1 MTGMLLIIMSLLA
14 LALSWI
20 VTCGIIK
27 LITLCF
33 GVAFSWLIATGVWLV
48 LLLLRSVF
56 KKQVDMIKFKMYGS
70 CLLNAIKIDEE
81 NKQMAK
87 LTGYYAVAVIEEG
100 TGCCKKDYYYAVFD
114 DGITYKAGDQV
125 LVSGCNKDVLTIKEI
140 LTVPEAEVKCNK
152 NITAEIICRVDTS
165 AYDQR
170 VENRKKAEKLKKD
183 MDAVIKQMD
192 VTKKYEMY
200 AADNPV
206 LAALLD
212 QYKELTK

>member
-1 MTGMLLIIMSLLA
+1 
-14 LALSWI
+14 
-20 VTCGIIK
+20 
-27 LITLCF
+27 
-33 GVAFSWLIATGVWLV
+33 
-48 LLLLRSVF
+48 
-56 KKQVDMIKFKMYGS
+56 MIKFKMYGS

-170 VENRKKAEKLKKD
+170 IENRKKAEKLKKD

-192 VTKKYEMY
+192 VTKKYERY
-200 AADNPV
+200 AADNPE

>member
-1 MTGMLLIIMSLLA
+1 
-14 LALSWI
+14 
-20 VTCGIIK
+20 
-27 LITLCF
+27 
-33 GVAFSWLIATGVWLV
+33 
-48 LLLLRSVF
+48 
-56 KKQVDMIKFKMYGS
+56 MIKFKMYGS

-152 NITAEIICRVDTS
+152 NITAENFKNQIYKNIEIICRVDTS

-183 MDAVIKQMD
+183 MDAIIKQMD

-200 AADNPV
+200 ATENPE

>member
-1 MTGMLLIIMSLLA
+1 MIRWKIEKF
-14 LALSWI
+14 I
-20 VTCGIIK
+20 VGDYVKLTNLPQGYERLEGTVGIITDINRELYTVYNSDSMIFEVEKQYLTHLLYK
-27 LITLCF
+27 LE
-33 GVAFSWLIATGVWLV
+33 
-48 LLLLRSVF
+48 
-56 KKQVDMIKFKMYGS
+56 
-70 CLLNAIKIDEE
+70 EE
-81 NKQMAK
+81 NEQMAK

-100 TGCCKKDYYYAVFD
+100 TGYCKKDYYYAVFD
-114 DGITYKAGDQV
+114 DGNTYKAGDQV

-140 LTVPEAEVKCNK
+140 LTVPEAKEKGRK
-152 NITAEIICRVDTS
+152 DITAEIICRVDTS

-200 AADNPV
+200 ATENPE